1 MKKTT
6 LLCLFII
13 PFWLQSTAQS
23 NQGILTPGFNLKLR
37 FEFGNQ
43 TYANFQASAALGV
56 NYQLPKDAQFISMT
70 YHLAANLYRGGLGSS
85 ILLNDANRFRF
96 EIVNSFGATVGFSGK
111 HDFNPAEF
119 RRPIYYWNNVT
130 ATPLL
135 NPYEYGATLS
145 SNFIWCNLKN
155 DTSIASINQSQQI
168 LFVGANV
175 KSVSIGIYNDGG
187 LLDNLGISD
196 GFDRYWT
203 GGGFISAKLN
213 DSNGFGGQ
221 IQVNY
226 DRYTGYTRDAYET
239 AGLLGYR
246 YVPYGNN
253 SKWNQGRMTLSY
265 LFDFGLG
272 VNLTLMNSQTD
283 DFQYSIHNLG
293 KYPYHPTAYQKRLLF
308 GFQYDTFQKIQ
319 LSIK

>member
-1 MKKTT
+1 
-6 LLCLFII
+6 LGE
-13 PFWLQSTAQS
+13 TAF
-23 NQGILTPGFNLKLR
+23 LT
-37 FEFGNQ
+37 
-43 TYANFQASAALGV
+43 
-56 NYQLPKDAQFISMT
+56 
-70 YHLAANLYRGGLGSS
+70 
-85 ILLNDANRFRF
+85 
-96 EIVNSFGATVGFSGK
+96 
-111 HDFNPAEF
+111 AEF

-175 KSVSIGIYNDGG
+175 KSLSIGIYNDGG